1 MFLDFSWVAEP
12 TAWGGLGT
20 LILLE
25 VVLGIDNLV
34 FISILS
40 SRLPEDKRRH
50 AFTIGLSLALI
61 MRLGLLS
68 TVAWLIGLTK
78 PWFSL
83 FGYSFTA
90 RDIILLIG
98 GLFLLLKGT
107 MELHE
112 RLEGF
117 QPTEE
122 KAVHQAVF
130 WQVITQIVVL
140 DAIFSLDSIITSVGM
155 VKELSIMMLAVIIAV
170 LAMLLA
176 SRPLTEFV
184 DRHPTVI
191 ILCLGF
197 LLMIGLSLILE
208 GLGYH
213 IPKGY
218 LYAAIGFSIVVEAF
232 NQLALRNR
240 RNRITTRGLRESAA
254 RAVLELLGG
263 TTIPG
268 GETEMEMAA
277 LGYSDCRDKVFRP
290 EERAIVARVI
300 RFGGRTVRYLMTP
313 RHKVQWLDS
322 NESPEA
328 LLKLVGASKHAFL
341 PVMCGDTDE
350 VLGVVDLR
358 ELLWRYQKT
367 GRFSLEASVVPVPM
381 VFEHTGLPDV
391 LDAFRQHPA
400 PMGIVLDEYGS
411 AVGVVTPMD
420 ILSAIAGHMGDVA
433 PEPDSFRQPDGSW
446 LLPGR
451 MAVDE
456 GLHTLGIQPE
466 EELSCATM
474 AGLLLERLGHI
485 PAAGESLFFWGHLW
499 TVASMDGLRIDQ
511 IRIHPQRSGDITEK
525 SE

>member
-1 MFLDFSWVAEP
+1 MFLDFAWVTEP

-20 LILLE
+20 LVLLE

-40 SRLPEDKRRH
+40 SRLPEAKRRH
-50 AFTIGLSLALI
+50 AFTVGLSLALI
-61 MRLGLLS
+61 MRLVLLS
-68 TVAWLIGLTK
+68 TVAWLVGLTA
-78 PWFSL
+78 PWFTV
-83 FGYSFTA
+83 FGHAFTA
-90 RDIILLIG
+90 RDVILFVG
-98 GLFLLLKGT
+98 GFFLLLKGT

-117 QPTEE
+117 QPAED
-122 KAVHQAVF
+122 KPAHQAVF

-140 DAIFSLDSIITSVGM
+140 DAIFSLDSVITSVGM
-155 VKELSIMMLAVIIAV
+155 VKELSIMMIAV
-170 LAMLLA
+170 VFAVLVMLLA
-176 SRPLTEFV
+176 SRPLTRFV

-263 TTIPG
+263 VPVPG
-268 GETEMEMAA
+268 GETERDMAA
-277 LGYSDCRDKVFRP
+277 LSYDDKRDKVFGP

-300 RFGGRTVRYLMTP
+300 RFGGRTVRYIMTP

-322 NESPEA
+322 SDTSER
-328 LLKLVGASKHAFL
+328 LLAVAGASKQAFL
-341 PVMCGDTDE
+341 PVMRGDTDE

-391 LDAFRQHPA
+391 LDAFRQRPA

-420 ILSAIAGHMGDVA
+420 ILSAIAGHMGEVA
-433 PEPDSFRQPDGSW
+433 SEPEAFRQADGSW

-456 GLHTLGIQPE
+456 GLHSLGIQPE

-485 PAAGESLFFWGHLW
+485 PTAGESLFFWGRLW
-499 TVASMDGLRIDQ
+499 TVVSLDGLRIDQ
-511 IRIHPQRSGDITEK
+511 IRVHPQRPVPPAEK
-525 SE
+525 R

>member
-1 MFLDFSWVAEP
+1 MVDRAHETVVFPFWLFVLRP
-12 TAWGGLGT
+12 GT
-20 LILLE
+20 L
-25 VVLGIDNLV
+25 
-34 FISILS
+34 SCLS
-40 SRLPEDKRRH
+40 
-50 AFTIGLSLALI
+50 AACF
-61 MRLGLLS
+61 
-68 TVAWLIGLTK
+68 
-78 PWFSL
+78 F
-83 FGYSFTA
+83 
-90 RDIILLIG
+90 
-98 GLFLLLKGT
+98 LLKGT

-117 QPTEE
+117 QPTED

-300 RFGGRTVRYLMTP
+300 RFGGRTVRYL
-313 RHKVQWLDS
+313 
-322 NESPEA
+322 
-328 LLKLVGASKHAFL
+328 
-341 PVMCGDTDE
+341 
-350 VLGVVDLR
+350 
-358 ELLWRYQKT
+358 
-367 GRFSLEASVVPVPM
+367 
-381 VFEHTGLPDV
+381 
-391 LDAFRQHPA
+391 
-400 PMGIVLDEYGS
+400 
-411 AVGVVTPMD
+411 
-420 ILSAIAGHMGDVA
+420 
-433 PEPDSFRQPDGSW
+433 
-446 LLPGR
+446 
-451 MAVDE
+451 
-456 GLHTLGIQPE
+456 
-466 EELSCATM
+466 
-474 AGLLLERLGHI
+474 
-485 PAAGESLFFWGHLW
+485 
-499 TVASMDGLRIDQ
+499 
-511 IRIHPQRSGDITEK
+511 
-525 SE
+525 

>member
-218 LYAAIGFSIVVEAF
+218 LYAAIGFSIVV
-232 NQLALRNR
+232 
-240 RNRITTRGLRESAA
+240 
-254 RAVLELLGG
+254 
-263 TTIPG
+263 
-268 GETEMEMAA
+268 
-277 LGYSDCRDKVFRP
+277 
-290 EERAIVARVI
+290 
-300 RFGGRTVRYLMTP
+300 
-313 RHKVQWLDS
+313 
-322 NESPEA
+322 
-328 LLKLVGASKHAFL
+328 
-341 PVMCGDTDE
+341 
-350 VLGVVDLR
+350 
-358 ELLWRYQKT
+358 
-367 GRFSLEASVVPVPM
+367 
-381 VFEHTGLPDV
+381 
-391 LDAFRQHPA
+391 
-400 PMGIVLDEYGS
+400 
-411 AVGVVTPMD
+411 
-420 ILSAIAGHMGDVA
+420 
-433 PEPDSFRQPDGSW
+433 
-446 LLPGR
+446 
-451 MAVDE
+451 
-456 GLHTLGIQPE
+456 
-466 EELSCATM
+466 
-474 AGLLLERLGHI
+474 
-485 PAAGESLFFWGHLW
+485 
-499 TVASMDGLRIDQ
+499 
-511 IRIHPQRSGDITEK
+511 
-525 SE
+525 

>member
-117 QPTEE
+117 QPTED

-300 RFGGRTVRYLMTP
+300 RFGGRTVRYIMTP
-313 RHKVQWLDS
+313 RHKVTATS
-322 NESPEA
+322 RRKPS
-328 LLKLVGASKHAFL
+328 S
-341 PVMCGDTDE
+341 
-350 VLGVVDLR
+350 
-358 ELLWRYQKT
+358 
-367 GRFSLEASVVPVPM
+367 SS
-381 VFEHTGLPDV
+381 
-391 LDAFRQHPA
+391 
-400 PMGIVLDEYGS
+400 S
-411 AVGVVTPMD
+411 AHRNT
-420 ILSAIAGHMGDVA
+420 H
-433 PEPDSFRQPDGSW
+433 SFR
-446 LLPGR
+446 
-451 MAVDE
+451 
-456 GLHTLGIQPE
+456 
-466 EELSCATM
+466 SCAGIPTKCS
-474 AGLLLERLGHI
+474 ASWICASCCGATRRPVVFRLRPPWSPSPWFSSI
-485 PAAGESLFFWGHLW
+485 PGFPMCWTPSGSTRLRWASFWTNTGAPWAL
-499 TVASMDGLRIDQ
+499 
-511 IRIHPQRSGDITEK
+511 
-525 SE
+525 

>member
-112 RLEGF
+112 RLEGV

-254 RAVLELLGG
+254 RAVLELLG
-263 TTIPG
+263 
-268 GETEMEMAA
+268 
-277 LGYSDCRDKVFRP
+277 
-290 EERAIVARVI
+290 
-300 RFGGRTVRYLMTP
+300 

-341 PVMCGDTDE
+341 PVMCRDTDE

>member
-68 TVAWLIGLTK
+68 TIAWLIGLTK

-83 FGYSFTA
+83 LGYSFTA

-300 RFGGRTVRYLMTP
+300 RFGGRPAIRCSGSTATSRRKP
-313 RHKVQWLDS
+313 
-322 NESPEA
+322 
-328 LLKLVGASKHAFL
+328 
-341 PVMCGDTDE
+341 
-350 VLGVVDLR
+350 
-358 ELLWRYQKT
+358 
-367 GRFSLEASVVPVPM
+367 FSSSSV
-381 VFEHTGLPDV
+381 HRST
-391 LDAFRQHPA
+391 H
-400 PMGIVLDEYGS
+400 
-411 AVGVVTPMD
+411 
-420 ILSAIAGHMGDVA
+420 
-433 PEPDSFRQPDGSW
+433 SFR
-446 LLPGR
+446 
-451 MAVDE
+451 
-456 GLHTLGIQPE
+456 
-466 EELSCATM
+466 SCAGIPTKCS
-474 AGLLLERLGHI
+474 ALWICASCCGATRRPAVFRLSPPWSPSPWFSSI
-485 PAAGESLFFWGHLW
+485 PGFPMCWTPSGSTRLRWVSFWTNTGAPWAL
-499 TVASMDGLRIDQ
+499 
-511 IRIHPQRSGDITEK
+511 
-525 SE
+525 